1 MKMRDLF
8 SGCNRAFRQQEG
20 TFENRLLYAQ
30 LSSQYDCNADSKW
43 GYIDGAKQCLDSY
56 KPIEELEAY
65 IDKYEATEDNST
77 EYDKAFILAYRDYIK
92 QEKKESATNEQ

>member
-8 SGCNRAFRQQEG
+8 GGCNRAFRQQEG

-30 LSSQYDCNADSKW
+30 LSSAYDCNADSKW

-65 IDKYEATEDNST
+65 IDKL
-77 EYDKAFILAYRDYIK
+77 KL
-92 QEKKESATNEQ
+92 QKETAQSMIRLLY